1 MKAGEIIRV
10 IVFYLIGAGLVFWGQ
25 PFLYIN
31 GVIGL
36 TDVQEPE
43 SWANEYY
50 LPAAAIVFGGC
61 LLATIIWLVI
71 TAISK
76 ADRSDEIEKSRLW
89 WWLIGLIPVISIC
102 AGIWIYKDGS
112 NEAQISLAAFF
123 VLDFLWLYW
132 LTTATSTPGLFMFI
146 PPLSRQIRSLIGAV

>member
-10 IVFYLIGAGLVFWGQ
+10 IVFYLVGAALMFWGQ

-31 GVIGL
+31 QIIGL
-36 TDVQEPE
+36 SDVQETE
-43 SWANEYY
+43 TWVSDFY
-50 LPAAAIVFGGC
+50 LPAAGIVFGGC

-76 ADRSDEIEKSRLW
+76 ADRSEDIQKSSLW
-89 WWLIGLIPVISIC
+89 WWLIGLLPVISIC
-102 AGIWIYKDGS
+102 VAIALYKDGS
-112 NEAQISLAAFF
+112 AEAQISLAAFF

-132 LTTATSTPGLFMFI
+132 LATATSTPGLFMFI